1 MYDIFLRLLLAKD
14 IKTIDVSKATGIA
27 PSTFSD
33 WKSGR
38 STPKQDKLQ
47 KIADYFGVTV
57 EYLMGIEK
65 KEGKEE
71 KPTHNLGELSDEEIK
86 FLLLIRSLSPDERE
100 ALYTVMKGLSSNQ

>member
-1 MYDIFLRLLLAKD
+1 MKLLNDKGVKPA
-14 IKTIDVSKATGIA
+14 DVSRATGL
-27 PSTFSD
+27 PSSLFSE
-33 WKSGR
+33 WKKGKSN
-38 STPKQDKLQ
+38 PKIDKLQ
-47 KIADYFGVTV
+47 KIADYFGVTL

-65 KEGKEE
+65 KEGKED